1 QLTHF
6 SALQHQNEPP
16 TCSAVIK
23 TIDHDQVQTF
33 SQPEPA
39 SNSEKTAVK
48 FKPLLHISDGCH
60 PANGDCNYPDVGGQV
75 YSRSNWYKDKW
86 AIVYAWYFP
95 KGAEFVL
102 NHVKGHRHIWSHAI
116 VWTDSPNPDASAI
129 LGVSLSIPTGY
140 EKEVPPKAKY
150 IEGEETVKLDSYVD
164 YWVGNQSLSFTRKWG
179 KTKRE
184 QLTDEARDSLGMFD
198 FQPESSQVNVAMP
211 LKNGVFLS
219 NLRETYPKTEGLD
232 T

>member
-1 QLTHF
+1 MRSFKNRQQLTHF

-86 AIVYAWYFP
+86 AIVYA
-95 KGAEFVL
+95 
-102 NHVKGHRHIWSHAI
+102 
-116 VWTDSPNPDASAI
+116 SPNPDASAI

>member
-60 PANGDCNYPDVGGQV
+60 PYAAVG
-75 YSRSNWYKDKW
+75 DKW

-102 NHVKGHRHIWSHAI
+102 NHVKGHRHVWSHAI
-116 VWTDSPNPDASAI
+116 VWTDSPNPDASVI

-211 LKNGVFLS
+211 LKDGVFLS